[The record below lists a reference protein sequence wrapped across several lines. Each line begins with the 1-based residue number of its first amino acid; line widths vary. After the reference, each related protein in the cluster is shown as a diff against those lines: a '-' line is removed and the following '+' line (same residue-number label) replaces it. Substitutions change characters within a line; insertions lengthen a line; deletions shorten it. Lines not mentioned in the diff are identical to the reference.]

1 MPSTVSRYSITST
14 VEVRCTCLGSW
25 LRQSDATPAGRASDA
40 LRAQLPEVFPEFV
53 FEFVGPEELESE
65 RAPAN
70 CYFVFLAPRYIAK
83 ATVRPSAKR

>member
-1 MPSTVSRYSITST
+1 
-14 VEVRCTCLGSW
+14 VRCTCLGSW

-65 RAPAN
+65 APGELLLRVLGAE
-70 CYFVFLAPRYIAK
+70 VPRESNGETISEEVTYA
-83 ATVRPSAKR
+83 R